1 MNKTYIYL
9 FFFLLFLMHFLV
21 LDDVASLRKRLAAH
35 QTLVGL
41 LAGVLAHVVEQVPCL
56 VADLAA
62 TVVSADQNRVS
73 PHCFFV
79 VDALAFILV
88 ALRRRISC
96 WGCWPLSESLFLS
109 LLIFFMFS
117 LSNGSFSSS
126 SKSFWLRCL

>member
-1 MNKTYIYL
+1 
-9 FFFLLFLMHFLV
+9 MHFLV

-88 ALRRRISC
+88 ALETKDLLLGLLAVVWEFIFE
-96 WGCWPLSESLFLS
+96 LVYLFHVFTKFFAF
-109 LLIFFMFS
+109 LLNDDFLRFFIFY
-117 LSNGSFSSS
+117 
-126 SKSFWLRCL
+126 FWLSIQIC